1 MKDIGKITEYIIE
14 RLKKEGAEIAY
25 CSAASGETR
34 EFNIDGGEFSLF
46 RTLFDNSLTITA
58 VIGKR
63 KGSVAL
69 NSFED
74 DAIEQAI
81 RDCIDSAASSEPD
94 EAWGICPDTYDESFT
109 CGAVEPDL
117 DGLFSRTKELKETI
131 EKEYPLIVMEQMI
144 VSHDNVHSDYRNS
157 NGTHFVKDAGYY
169 SVNLMFSAH
178 EGEIASSFFGSGAV
192 TADLDRPFIE
202 LASIRKNLEDVQK
215 QIHTEATDGKF
226 VGTMVLTPDT
236 FAEFIDSIA
245 ENFASDGCILDGTS
259 LWKDKLGEQ
268 VADERLTVSF
278 LPKDERI
285 ICAPSYSGDG
295 FLIDDFDFIKDGKLE
310 NFILSL
316 YVANKTGKKRSK
328 NSGAG
333 MVIKPGD
340 KSIDDIISGIDRGI
354 LVGRFSGGSP
364 SSNGDFS
371 GVAKN
376 SFLIEN
382 GKITKAVTET
392 MISGNLA
399 DMIKDLRGISKE
411 TVRDGY
417 TVLPYGAFDGITV
430 SGK

>member
-1 MKDIGKITEYIIE
+1 MRDTAKITEYIIG
-14 RLKKEGAEIAY
+14 RLKAEGAEIAY
-25 CSAASGETR
+25 CSAAQGETR
-34 EFNIDGGEFSLF
+34 EFNVDGGEFSLF
-46 RTLFDNSLTITA
+46 RTLFDNSLSITA
-58 VIGKR
+58 VVGKR

-74 DAIEQAI
+74 EAIEKAI
-81 RDCIDSAASSEPD
+81 RDCLDSAASSEPD
-94 EAWGICPDTYDESFT
+94 EAWAICPDTYDESFRS
-109 CGAVEPDL
+109 GAVEADL

-131 EKEYPLIVMEQMI
+131 ENEYPLIVMEQMI

-157 NGTHFVKDAGYY
+157 NGTHFTKDAGYY
-169 SVNLMFSAH
+169 SISLMFSAH
-178 EGEIASSFFGSGAV
+178 EGEVASSFFGSGAV
-192 TADLDRPFIE
+192 TASLDRPFIE
-202 LASIRKNLEDVQK
+202 LASVRKNLEDVQK
-215 QIHTEATDGKF
+215 QIHTRATDGKF

-245 ENFASDGCILDGTS
+245 DNFASDGTILDGTS
-259 LWKDKLGEQ
+259 IWKNKLGEK

-285 ICAPSYSGDG
+285 VCSPSYTGDG
-295 FLIDDFDFIKDGKLE
+295 FLIGDFDFIKDGVLE

-316 YVANKTGKKRSK
+316 YVANKTNNKRSP
-328 NSGAG
+328 NGGSGLI
-333 MVIKPGD
+333 IKPGE
-340 KSIDDIISGIDRGI
+340 KSVDEIIAGIDRGI
-354 LVGRFSGGSP
+354 LVGRFSGGAP

-382 GKITKAVTET
+382 GRITDAVAET
-392 MISGNLA
+392 MISGNLW
-399 DMIKDLRGISKE
+399 DMIKNLRGISKE
-411 TVRDGY
+411 TVSDGY